1 MMMKRISYLIFLI
14 GLTIFM
20 YPQVLKLMAET
31 ENRQQLVEYEKII
44 ETVTKEEIEEDLEV
58 FQEYNNSVVDSSE
71 VYVDPFIEEV
81 VPEETQS
88 SKVIKNNGAF
98 GYLEIPKIKEILPIY
113 LGATVSNLAKGVAQM
128 ESTSIPIGGTGTNS
142 VIAGHRGYY
151 GADMFRYLD
160 QLEVGDRIYIYTYG
174 MTLTYEVTGSEV
186 IHPYQTEKLEIEPGK
201 DQVTLLTCTPYR
213 VSTHRLIVHTLRVPN
228 DGKVMG
234 GNPVQAEYEKA
245 EEKSTL
251 VQTFSASLHPRVA
264 SMALRETIGAAA
276 KKLTVLSQGE
286 SLNQVTEGDED
297 KVSSVAA
304 NSKILTYAVVM
315 IGSVLWIVVF
325 GMFLGTFRKKKQ

>member
-1 MMMKRISYLIFLI
+1 MMKRISYIIFLI

-31 ENRQQLVEYEKII
+31 ENRQQLVEYEKTIDTI
-44 ETVTKEEIEEDLEV
+44 TQEEIKKDLEV
-58 FQEYNNSVVDSSE
+58 FQEYNNSVVDSRE

-81 VPEETQS
+81 VPEEIQS
-88 SKVIKNNGAF
+88 SKVNKNNGAF

-128 ESTSIPIGGTGTNS
+128 ESTSIPIGGMGTNS

-151 GADMFRYLD
+151 GADMFRYID

-186 IHPYQTEKLEIEPGK
+186 IHPYQTEKLEIEPDK

-213 VSTHRLIVHTLRVPN
+213 VSTHRLIIHTIRIPN
-228 DGKVMG
+228 DGKVFG
-234 GNPVQAEYEKA
+234 GNPVQAEYAKVETKG
-245 EEKSTL
+245 TL
-251 VQTFSASLHPRVA
+251 VQTFGVSLHPRIA
-264 SMALRETIGAAA
+264 SMALTDTMRAAA
-276 KKLTVLSQGE
+276 KKLAVLSQGE
-286 SLNQVTEGDED
+286 SINQVSEGYED
-297 KVSSVAA
+297 NVSSVAN
-304 NSKILTYAVVM
+304 NSKIFTYAVVG